1 MAQER
6 RQTWTDAI
14 TYPSPV
20 IPETRASQK
29 MDALNMRKEEKYVEE
44 KNYTTCRHIKRIGNY
59 AVFVESTCKQATMIR
74 GQLVVSKN
82 RCQKCDQKPEK
93 CDQKPENSEVDI

>member
-1 MAQER
+1 M
-6 RQTWTDAI
+6 
-14 TYPSPV
+14 
-20 IPETRASQK
+20 
-29 MDALNMRKEEKYVEE
+29 EE